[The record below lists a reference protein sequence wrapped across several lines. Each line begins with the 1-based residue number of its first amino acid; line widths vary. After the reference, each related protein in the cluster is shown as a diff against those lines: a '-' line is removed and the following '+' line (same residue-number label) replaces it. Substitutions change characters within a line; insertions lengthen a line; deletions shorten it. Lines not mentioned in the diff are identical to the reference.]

1 MLLSMQILRPSAIF
15 LILAVVAVL
24 ASGCG
29 GADSEAKSGSNSAN
43 ERDAAQVKFR
53 SCMRE
58 NGVDLPDNPGQGG
71 GGPGRDDIDRAALE
85 KAQKA
90 CQKYQKEAF
99 GDVSPDQREEFQ
111 DAFAKFSSCMRKH
124 DVDVPD
130 PGAGGGGPPAGGGN
144 QIDRDDPKVQA
155 AMKACQDQLPQGRG
169 PGGPGG
175 PGGGN
180 DGQ

>member
-1 MLLSMQILRPSAIF
+1 MQLLRPSAI
-15 LILAVVAVL
+15 LLSLAVAAVL

-43 ERDAAQVKFR
+43 DRDAAQVKFR
-53 SCMRE
+53 SCMRK
-58 NGVDLPDNPGQGG
+58 NGVDVPDSPGQGG
-71 GGPGRDDIDRAALE
+71 AGAGRDDIDRAALE

-99 GDVSPDQREEFQ
+99 GDVSPDQQEDFQ
-111 DAFAKFSSCMRKH
+111 DAFAKFSSCMREH

-130 PGAGGGGPPAGGGN
+130 PGTGGGGGPPAGGNN
-144 QIDRDDPKVQA
+144 QIDQDDPKVQA
-155 AMKACQDQLPQGRG
+155 AMKACQDKLPQG
-169 PGGPGG
+169 GGPGG
-175 PGGGN
+175 PGGAGGGN

>member
-15 LILAVVAVL
+15 LTLAVVAVL

-29 GADSEAKSGSNSAN
+29 GSDSEANSGSNSAN
-43 ERDAAQVKFR
+43 DRDVAQVKFR

-58 NGVDLPDNPGQGG
+58 NGVDLPDSPGQGG

-90 CQKYQKEAF
+90 CQKYQQEAF
-99 GDVSPDQREEFQ
+99 GDVDPDQREEFQ
-111 DAFAKFSSCMRKH
+111 DSFARFSSCMREH

-130 PGAGGGGPPAGGGN
+130 PGAGGGGPPAGGN
-144 QIDRDDPKVQA
+144 QIDQDDPKVQA
-155 AMKACQDQLPQGRG
+155 AMKACQDQLPQGG
-169 PGGPGG
+169 QGGPGG

>member
-1 MLLSMQILRPSAIF
+1 
-15 LILAVVAVL
+15 
-24 ASGCG
+24 
-29 GADSEAKSGSNSAN
+29 
-43 ERDAAQVKFR
+43 
-53 SCMRE
+53 MRE
-58 NGVDLPDNPGQGG
+58 NGVDLPDSPGEGG
-71 GGPGRDDIDRAALE
+71 GGPGRNDIDRSTLE

-90 CQKYQKEAF
+90 CQKYQQEAF
-99 GDVSPDQREEFQ
+99 GDVSAEQREEFQ
-111 DAFAKFSSCMRKH
+111 DAFAKFASCMREH

-169 PGGPGG
+169 GPGG

>member
-1 MLLSMQILRPSAIF
+1 MLLPMQTLRASAIF
-15 LILAVVAVL
+15 LSLAVVAVL

-29 GADSEAKSGSNSAN
+29 GSDSEADSGSKSAN

-53 SCMRE
+53 SCMRK
-58 NGVDLPDNPGQGG
+58 NGVDVPDSPGQGG
-71 GGPGRDDIDRAALE
+71 NAPSRDDIDRTALE

-99 GDVSPDQREEFQ
+99 GDVSPDQQEEFQ
-111 DAFAKFSSCMRKH
+111 DAFAKFSSCMREH

-130 PGAGGGGPPAGGGN
+130 RGTGGGGPPAGGGN
-144 QIDRDDPKVQA
+144 QIDQDDPKVQA
-155 AMKACQDQLPQGRG
+155 AMKACQDNLPQGRG

-175 PGGGN
+175 GN